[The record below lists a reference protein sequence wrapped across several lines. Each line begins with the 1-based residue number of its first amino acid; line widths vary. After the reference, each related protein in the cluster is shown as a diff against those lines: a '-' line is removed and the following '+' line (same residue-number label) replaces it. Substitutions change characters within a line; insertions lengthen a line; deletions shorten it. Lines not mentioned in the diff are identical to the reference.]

1 MRNTLLIAGLLAT
14 FAAAAAAPVVR
25 AQQPST
31 RPALSQLDAEMRSLY
46 AQVNAGTV
54 RVQLPVPAMARLMGP
69 DDHWL
74 RKWGDQLNDRVLGKI
89 EEMAATQPADI
100 RVYHGLPSVAQRDVT
115 ALPGDPRGVVY
126 LDDVDNRMVA
136 VVPRDG
142 GPGEFIGVVLGD
154 GSYVAIPAY
163 VAREEVGDRPLHVF
177 AGEAPIDATFVGSDR
192 QTNVTVLK
200 LAKPFGKA
208 MPFADAKPAL
218 GSLVLALSPARR
230 GAKLTMWS
238 GGYDD
243 RAVIVDVAGR
253 IAGFARPGQLLAGDD
268 LRFVA
273 GEIMTNGKVKR
284 AQLGV
289 LIAQV
294 QPDDPIRQQ
303 IAQLG
308 ARPALRV
315 GKVFP
320 NTAAAEVGFKAG
332 DLILS
337 LAGEPVED
345 LATFAAAISS
355 HSGPTELKVLRD
367 GKEAAITVN
376 LQPK

>member
-1 MRNTLLIAGLLAT
+1 MRKMLVIAGTLAM
-14 FAAAAAAPVVR
+14 FAAAPVAR
-25 AQQPST
+25 AQSTT

-46 AQVNAGTV
+46 AEVNAGTV
-54 RVQLPVPAMARLMGP
+54 RVQLPVPAMARLTGP
-69 DDHWL
+69 DDHWM

-89 EEMAATQPADI
+89 EELAATQPADI
-100 RVYHGLPSVAQRDVT
+100 RVYRGLPSVAQNDVT
-115 ALPGDPRGVVY
+115 AVPGDPRSVVY
-126 LDDVDNRMVA
+126 LDDVDNRMIA

-142 GPGEFIGVVLGD
+142 GPGDFIGVVLGD

-163 VAREEVGDRPLHVF
+163 VAKEEVGDRPLHVW
-177 AGEAPIDATFVGSDR
+177 AGDQQIDATFVGSDR

-200 LAKPFGKA
+200 LGKPFGRA
-208 MPFADAKPAL
+208 MPFAESKPAL

-243 RAVIVDVAGR
+243 HAVVVDVAGR
-253 IAGFARPGQLLAGDD
+253 IAGFARPGQLLAGED

-273 GEIMTNGKVKR
+273 GEIMKNGKVKR

-294 QPDDPIRQQ
+294 QPNDPIRQQ
-303 IAQLG
+303 VAQLG

-320 NTAAAEVGFKAG
+320 NTAAAEAGFKAG

-337 LAGEPVED
+337 LAGAPVED

-355 HSGPTELKVLRD
+355 HSGPTELKVIRD
-367 GKEAAITVN
+367 GKEATITVN